1 METSIEGSAP
11 TTRLIWLGAFF
22 GLVLLGFVVRLWAL
36 QVAAWGAYAERA
48 QKTRMT
54 TVYKAAPRGLVFDC
68 NGDVLIDN
76 EYVWHIELVPNEL
89 PTDQEQLETEIAILS
104 GILGDTSAAELRKH
118 FENTRSQRLQTQVL
132 PGSTDIPF
140 EVVAHVEERQHELPG
155 VRIGETA
162 QRKYPNQTLATHV
175 LGYAR
180 AITAEQYS
188 TYKYFRYPDDAV
200 GQAST
205 RPDGI
210 SPQPVYRS
218 DSIVGQ
224 EGVERLCE
232 LDTDLAPPVPI
243 LQGRMGRTVYEVD
256 VHNNPTRVIYEEE
269 PAPGASVYLT
279 LDVSVQR
286 ACEEALARAVQTT
299 TGVDGAAV
307 CVDLETGGVI
317 ALASYPPYD
326 PGGYVRGW
334 TAEEYK
340 ALMGSKQKP
349 LFNKAIGGA
358 YAPASTFKMVSATA
372 ALETTEL
379 DIKKSYTCTGIIHEG
394 DEGQSFKCWKRPHEG
409 GHGPMNFYQAI
420 AHSCDVY
427 FYELVRKEGLSAGD
441 IGDYAKLFGFGE
453 LTGLGLTSEYPGL
466 VPSPEW
472 KQENRG
478 GEGWW
483 TGDSLNMVIGQGFL
497 QATPLQVALAT
508 GVVATDGDLLQP
520 QLVRKIVWPHHTGR
534 PDRLIVQ
541 KVRRHLKLKPDTLA
555 RVRHGMLLAV
565 NSHDGTAKLFQGCP
579 FTVAAK
585 TGSAEHDKR
594 LRTHAWMTA
603 FAPYEKPRFVA
614 TAIITQGGYG
624 SETAGPVVKRTLEA
638 AMAAARTLEATSPTQ

>member
-1 METSIEGSAP
+1 METSIEGSSP

-22 GLVLLGFVVRLWAL
+22 GLVLFSFIARLWAL
-36 QVAAWGAYAERA
+36 QVADWGAYAERA
-48 QKTRMT
+48 QRTRMT
-54 TVYKAAPRGLVFDC
+54 TVYKAAPRGLVFDR
-68 NGDVLIDN
+68 NGEVLIDN
-76 EYVWHIELVPNEL
+76 QYVWHIELVPNQL
-89 PTDQEQLETEIAILS
+89 PSDQEQLEREIAILA
-104 GILGDTSAAELRKH
+104 GILGNRSAAELRGH
-118 FENTRSQRLQTQVL
+118 FEKTRSQRLQTQVL
-132 PGSTDIPF
+132 PGSEDIPF
-140 EVVAHVEERQHELPG
+140 EVVAHVEERKHELPG

-162 QRKYPNQTLATHV
+162 RRAYPNGTLAAHA

-180 AITAEQYS
+180 AISAEQYA
-188 TYKYFRYPDDAV
+188 TYKYFRYPEGPTNQTSA
-200 GQAST
+200 
-205 RPDGI
+205 RPEGI
-210 SPQPVYRS
+210 GLQPVYRS

-232 LDTDLAPPVPI
+232 LDTDSAPAVPI
-243 LQGRMGRTVYEVD
+243 LQGKMGRTVYEVD

-269 PAPGASVYLT
+269 PVPGASVYLT
-279 LDVSVQR
+279 LDTSVQR
-286 ACEEALARAVQTT
+286 VCEEALARAVQTT

-307 CVDLETGGVI
+307 CVDLATGGVL

-334 TAEEYK
+334 TDQEYQG
-340 ALMGSKQKP
+340 LMNSKRKP
-349 LFNKAIGGA
+349 LFNKALGGA

-372 ALETTEL
+372 ALETT
-379 DIKKSYTCTGIIHEG
+379 DISLEKTYNCTGVVYAG
-394 DEGQSFKCWKRPHEG
+394 DDRKPYQCWKRPHEG
-409 GHGPMNFYQAI
+409 GHGPMNFYQGI

-427 FYELVRKEGLSAGD
+427 FYQLVLKEGLSSTV

-453 LTGLGLTSEYPGL
+453 LTGLGLTSEHPGL

-472 KQENRG
+472 KAERK

-497 QATPLQVALAT
+497 QANPLQVAMAT

-520 QLVRKIVWPHHTGR
+520 QLVRKIAWPAHTGR
-534 PDRLIVQ
+534 PDRLIH
-541 KVRRHLKLKPDTLA
+541 KRMRRHLELKPETLE
-555 RVRHGMLLAV
+555 RVRRGMRLAV
-565 NSHDGTAKLFQGCP
+565 TASDGTAKLFQGCP

-594 LRTHAWMTA
+594 LRTHAWITA

-614 TAIITQGGYG
+614 VAIIAEGGYG
-624 SETAGPVVKRTLEA
+624 SETAGPVVKQVLEA
-638 AMAAARTLEATSPTQ
+638 AMAASKTGPETSPNQ